1 MQIFVTYLTMLIFFL
16 VVDYIM
22 IIKVISPIFQAT
34 VPELLREQPKLA
46 AAAVFYI
53 FYVSGV
59 YWFGT
64 LAGVRSGSVLTAIL
78 SGTFL
83 GLLAYATYEV
93 TNFSTLKG
101 WTVQMVILDTIW
113 GGILGGLTAAVGYY
127 ASNLFSTQS

>member
-34 VPELLREQPKLA
+34 VPELLRELPKLA